1 MSFLNTV
8 KEKKMGTRAKD
19 TKKEGYVKLKK
30 QQEKKKHLLSTES
43 FNRSNHI
50 HIHMSQKR
58 KKSFFESTVVEKQWT
73 KKKALISLVTVWIR
87 SVNYL
92 SGKKKRAIYIYMEG
106 EALRSIYTSI
116 KKSTYMKE
124 EVQFSTRQVEAVQ
137 KRTWPFLN
145 RLYRKHEERK
155 KKVTLKKGN

>member
-19 TKKEGYVKLKK
+19 TKKEGYVKKKK

-58 KKSFFESTVVEKQWT
+58 KKSFFESTVVEKQ
-73 KKKALISLVTVWIR
+73 
-87 SVNYL
+87 
-92 SGKKKRAIYIYMEG
+92 
-106 EALRSIYTSI
+106 
-116 KKSTYMKE
+116 
-124 EVQFSTRQVEAVQ
+124 
-137 KRTWPFLN
+137 
-145 RLYRKHEERK
+145 
-155 KKVTLKKGN
+155 

>member
-19 TKKEGYVKLKK
+19 TKKEGYVKLRK